1 MTKKQKKE
9 KKYIK
14 LDIACGQNKQEG
26 FVGIDISPVEG
37 VDIVHDLEIYPW
49 PIESESVEEANVSH
63 YIEHTKD
70 IIKFMEEI
78 YRILK
83 PSRVD
88 IDTKEWMPGGKCSIA
103 APYYTSMRCWQDP
116 THVRAISE
124 ATFLY
129 FNKEWRVVNKLSHYP
144 ITCDFDYQFG
154 YSMTPDWAARNE
166 EARLFAVRHYWNVV
180 SDIQVVLTKR

>member
-1 MTKKQKKE
+1 MAKKKKL
-9 KKYIK
+9 IK
-14 LDIACGQNKQEG
+14 LDVACGQNKQEG
-26 FVGIDISPVEG
+26 YIGIDIANIPG

-49 PIESESVEEANVSH
+49 PIESESCEEVNVSH

-83 PSRVD
+83 PSKVNLS
-88 IDTKEWMPGGKCSIA
+88 TKEWTPGGKCMIN

-129 FNKEWRVVNKLSHYP
+129 FNKEWRTVNKLEHYP
-144 ITCDFDYQFG
+144 ITCDFDYQYG
-154 YSMTPDWAARNE
+154 YQMTQDWASRNE
-166 EARLFAVRHYWNVV
+166 EARNFAVRHYWNVV
-180 SDIQVVLTKR
+180 QDIQISLTKK